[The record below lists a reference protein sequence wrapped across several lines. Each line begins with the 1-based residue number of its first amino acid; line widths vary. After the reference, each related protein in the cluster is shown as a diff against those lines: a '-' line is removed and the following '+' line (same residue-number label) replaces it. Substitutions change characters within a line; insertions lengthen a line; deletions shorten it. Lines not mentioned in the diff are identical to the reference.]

1 MDNFSADDRGNVVDF
16 YAKME
21 DGTWEQTARLDREAG
36 DDANTL
42 CWLNESDEELEEW
55 AKKNGYADEILEGK
69 KYNKPLDQTPRKP
82 CFE

>member
-36 DDANTL
+36 D
-42 CWLNESDEELEEW
+42 CGW
-55 AKKNGYADEILEGK
+55 GG
-69 KYNKPLDQTPRKP
+69 R
-82 CFE
+82 